1 MRVGRYSCMPVPCI
15 QIFSVFIFIREF
27 SYRIFI
33 EDAEYVEID
42 GVVSVAG
49 GAVCA

>member
-1 MRVGRYSCMPVPCI
+1 MWYDTAACQSHVFNF
-15 QIFSVFIFIREF
+15 FSVFIFIREF